1 VKRIILIIIFV
12 GLCAVLSAKNEIKLN
27 GAEIKNL
34 NIFFS
39 NFSEAHVTSFDE
51 NSLNDDILLKFG
63 IRHVYIN
70 KFSILKDSHDNLLKV
85 VPMGL
90 IDAATEKYFG
100 KKVLS
105 NRKKEYLTPVADSDS
120 NVFSRIT
127 SLHDNQNGTYTAY
140 GVIYSGVS
148 ALLRDPYEPSTDLD
162 KANDEF
168 SADADFVA
176 VIKKSEINKTRY
188 IILKYEVISRYS
200 TEDTFSDGSATNF
213 ELFLD

>member
-1 VKRIILIIIFV
+1 MKRIIWIIIFV

-90 IDAATEKYFG
+90 ICR
-100 KKVLS
+100 
-105 NRKKEYLTPVADSDS
+105 NRK
-120 NVFSRIT
+120 VFW
-127 SLHDNQNGTYTAY
+127 
-140 GVIYSGVS
+140 
-148 ALLRDPYEPSTDLD
+148 
-162 KANDEF
+162 
-168 SADADFVA
+168 
-176 VIKKSEINKTRY
+176 
-188 IILKYEVISRYS
+188 
-200 TEDTFSDGSATNF
+200 
-213 ELFLD
+213 